1 MEVNTDQAF
10 YLRVSEALAGCQLV
24 EQQLKLYISLALDLI
39 QRRVGKDLPFK
50 MAGEDYEDSSL
61 ERLIDVFNK
70 LSDAPQLVKAL
81 RAFKNERNFLS
92 HRAIT
97 HCLDP
102 EGEVDYVAAGSID
115 DRLAA
120 IRTEADR
127 LRIDIWNEASKFA
140 ANLWIEEME
149 GMPPPSA

>member
-1 MEVNTDQAF
+1 MNTDQAF

-39 QRRVGKDLPFK
+39 RRRVGKDLPFK
-50 MAGEDYEDSSL
+50 MTGEDFADSSL
-61 ERLIDVFNK
+61 EGLIKQFNK

-81 RAFKNERNFLS
+81 NAFKTERNFLS
-92 HRAIT
+92 HRGIT

-102 EGEVDYVAAGSID
+102 EGEVDYVAAESID
-115 DRLAA
+115 DRLVA

-127 LRIDIWNEASKFA
+127 LRIEIWNEASKFA
-140 ANLWIEEME
+140 GILFVEEME
-149 GMPPPSA
+149 SEPPASP